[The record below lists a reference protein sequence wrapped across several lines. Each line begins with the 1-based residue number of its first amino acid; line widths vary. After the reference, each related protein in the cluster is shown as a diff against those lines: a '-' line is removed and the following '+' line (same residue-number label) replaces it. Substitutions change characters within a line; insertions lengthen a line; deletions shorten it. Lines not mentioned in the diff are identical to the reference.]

1 MMDQAAQFLRIV
13 RSEVL
18 ESIYLLAK
26 RDCKIHLQ
34 AQGSRGSR
42 RNRILYLIKPCPR
55 INSGF
60 QFRRCFEKDQWTLL
74 KNKGER
80 KMTAKNGNRLQHHL
94 TAVKEGKRCFENAFE
109 SIARMILE
117 SEIEKVVVNGR
128 TTYDFTIFRT
138 GKKHIIG
145 IYDEI
150 NSFVSFVKDAAEGG
164 SSKEM
169 AFVLVGEPGNG
180 KTFFV
185 EFLCSMYRSFLANEK
200 NRKYTFRFT
209 NMDRLGSY
217 GKISTIESQTYE
229 DPMILAMNLFENPDD
244 NKTFLAKQ
252 IGFSDKE
259 IEQLYDNY
267 RPLGACS
274 GYMWNDIINLA
285 DGNID
290 EMLKHIEI
298 IPVPMTESLGTITGK
313 YPAKDKITS
322 SAVDLLGEE
331 SIQRLLHIT
340 DTNNPYRFD
349 LRRGA
354 LARVAGG
361 GIHFSDEV
369 FKNKK
374 DLVQV
379 YLGVIQNRVIEIDG
393 YKWPIDTLIVA
404 TSNNSEF
411 NRFLSEKEEAPI
423 VDRCRICYV
432 SHNTN
437 YKLQENLTS
446 YAIGN
451 EAKTTLDRKDLHRD
465 PNLNYATSVA
475 VVLTRLPR
483 SEKLTAIETMKLS
496 AGEVAGEKSIK
507 TLAEVIDTLNQDPD
521 ITKRFG
527 QKGLGQR
534 NLGRAIQ
541 LLIESSETNEGRCMF
556 AYDIYKTLERVVLD
570 YVTEV
575 NDRAKYL
582 EDLKTAKGMYRER
595 IMTEMFNAYMDEPFA
610 IRKDVMNY
618 VNMII
623 GIDAENLGPDKM
635 WKYKDPQTG
644 ELKALKVDERYI
656 KGVEERLGLKTEEQ
670 RETFRTSIRKIYG
683 QKISVDPNYDFMD
696 NLELVKAV
704 TDVRLKSDIAGAGS
718 LIGALANRTN
728 EENQKLYDRMIDTM
742 LNKLN
747 YCKTCAQKTI
757 EYFCTQEDE
766 N

>member
-1 MMDQAAQFLRIV
+1 MAQTKKRKDDG
-13 RSEVL
+13 S
-18 ESIYLLAK
+18 LLF
-26 RDCKIHLQ
+26 HLQ
-34 AQGSRGSR
+34 AVQD
-42 RNRILYLIKPCPR
+42 N
-55 INSGF
+55 
-60 QFRRCFEKDQWTLL
+60 
-74 KNKGER
+74 
-80 KMTAKNGNRLQHHL
+80 
-94 TAVKEGKRCFENAFE
+94 KRCFENAFQ
-109 SIARMILE
+109 SVARMILSE
-117 SEIEKVVVNGR
+117 EIEKVVVNGR
-128 TTYDFTIFRT
+128 PTYDFKIFRT
-138 GKKHIIG
+138 GGKHTIG
-145 IYDEI
+145 MYDEL

-169 AFVLVGEPGNG
+169 AYVLVGEPGNG

-185 EFLCSMYRSFLANEK
+185 EYLCAKYREFLQQES

-209 NMDRLGSY
+209 GMEQLGSY
-217 GKISTIESQTYE
+217 GRIDTIESQTYE
-229 DPMILAMNLFENPDD
+229 DPMILAMNLGETINESKELLIREFGFKE
-244 NKTFLAKQ
+244 KQ
-252 IGFSDKE
+252 LE
-259 IEQLYDNY
+259 EYWENY

-274 GYMWNDIINLA
+274 GYILNDIRRYRNGNMA
-285 DGNID
+285 D
-290 EMLKHIEI
+290 MLKHIEI
-298 IPVPMTESLGTITGK
+298 IPVPLTESLGTVTGK
-313 YPAKDKITS
+313 YAAKDKITS

-331 SIQRLLHIT
+331 SIQRLLHIS

-361 GIHFSDEV
+361 GIHFSDEIY
-369 FKNKK
+369 KNKK

-379 YLGVIQNRVIEIDG
+379 YLGVIQNRLIEIDG
-393 YKWPIDTLIVA
+393 YKWPIDTLIIA

-411 NRFLSEKEEAPI
+411 NRFLAEKEEAPI
-423 VDRCRICYV
+423 IDRCRICYV

-437 YKLQENLTS
+437 YLMQSELTD
-446 YAIGN
+446 YAIGS
-451 EAKTTLDRKDLHRD
+451 ETKTTLDRQVLHQD
-465 PNLNYATSVA
+465 PNLNYAASVA

-483 SEKLTAIETMKLS
+483 SEKLTPIETMKLA

-507 TLAEVIDTLNQDPD
+507 TLAEVIDILNQEPD

-527 QKGLGQR
+527 QKGMGQR
-534 NLGRAIQ
+534 NLGRAVQ
-541 LLIESSETNEGRCMF
+541 LTVESSETNEGRCMF
-556 AYDIYKTLERVVLD
+556 ANDIFDALERIILD
-570 YVTEV
+570 YVPDA

-582 EDLKTAKGMYRER
+582 EDIKLSRSLYRER
-595 IMTEMFNAYMDEPFA
+595 IMTEMFNAYMDEPQA

-644 ELKALKVDERYI
+644 ELKALKIDQRFI
-656 KGVEERLGLKTEEQ
+656 QSVEERLGLKTEEQ

-683 QKISVDPNYDFMD
+683 QKISVDAGYDFMD

-718 LIGALANRTN
+718 LVGALANRTN

-742 LNKLN
+742 LNQLG
-747 YCKTCAQKTI
+747 YCTTCAQKTI

-766 N
+766 G

>member
-1 MMDQAAQFLRIV
+1 MTIMNHKSLAVHL
-13 RSEVL
+13 SEV
-18 ESIYLLAK
+18 
-26 RDCKIHLQ
+26 
-34 AQGSRGSR
+34 
-42 RNRILYLIKPCPR
+42 
-55 INSGF
+55 
-60 QFRRCFEKDQWTLL
+60 
-74 KNKGER
+74 KNKNLR
-80 KMTAKNGNRLQHHL
+80 
-94 TAVKEGKRCFENAFE
+94 FENAFQ
-109 SIARMILE
+109 SISRMILE
-117 SEIEKVVVNGR
+117 HDFEKVVVNGK
-128 TTYDFTIFRT
+128 TTYDFKIFRT
-138 GKKHIIG
+138 GKKHIVG
-145 IYDEI
+145 MYDEV
-150 NSFVSFVKDAAEGG
+150 NSFVSYVKDAAEGG

-185 EFLCSMYRSFLANEK
+185 DFLCGKYRGYLAK
-200 NRKYTFRFT
+200 PPNRRYTFKFI
-209 NMDRLGSY
+209 NMDRLEGY
-217 GKISTIESQTYE
+217 GRIKIVESQTYE
-229 DPMILAMNLFENPDD
+229 DPVILAMNLYDDPDE
-244 NKTFLAKQ
+244 TLRFLSETA
-252 IGFSDKE
+252 GFTDSE
-259 IEQLYDNY
+259 IETLYENY
-267 RPLGACS
+267 RPLAACT
-274 GYMWNDIINLA
+274 GYIWNDIRNFTNGDIN
-285 DGNID
+285 
-290 EMLKHIEI
+290 EMLKFVEI
-298 IPVPMTESLGTITGK
+298 FPVPLTESLGTVTGK

-361 GIHFSDEV
+361 GIHFSDEIY
-369 FKNKK
+369 KNKK

-393 YKWPIDTLIVA
+393 YKWPIDTLVIA

-423 VDRCRICYV
+423 IDRCRICYV

-446 YAIGN
+446 YAIGSDT
-451 EAKTTLDRKDLHRD
+451 KTTLSREFLHQD
-465 PNLNYATSVA
+465 PNLNYAASVA
-475 VVLTRLPR
+475 IVMSRLPR
-483 SEKLTAIETMKLS
+483 SEKLTPIETMKLA

-507 TLAEVIDTLNQDPD
+507 TLAEVIDTLNQNPD
-521 ITKRFG
+521 ITRRFG
-527 QKGLGQR
+527 QSGLGQR
-534 NLGRAIQ
+534 NLGRSVQ
-541 LLIESSETNEGRCMF
+541 LLVESSETNEGQCMF
-556 AYDIYKTLERVVLD
+556 AYDIFKTLERVVLD
-570 YVTEV
+570 YVSDANNRT
-575 NDRAKYL
+575 KYL
-582 EDLKTAKGMYRER
+582 EDIKLAKGLYRER

-644 ELKALKVDERYI
+644 ELKAMKIDERYI
-656 KGVEERLGLKTEEQ
+656 RNVEERLGLKTDER

-728 EENQKLYDRMIDTM
+728 EENQKLYDRMVNTM
-742 LNKLN
+742 LNKLG
-747 YCKTCAQKTI
+747 YCRTCAQKTI

-766 N
+766 Q

>member
-1 MMDQAAQFLRIV
+1 MA
-13 RSEVL
+13 
-18 ESIYLLAK
+18 
-26 RDCKIHLQ
+26 
-34 AQGSRGSR
+34 
-42 RNRILYLIKPCPR
+42 NN
-55 INSGF
+55 NS
-60 QFRRCFEKDQWTLL
+60 
-74 KNKGER
+74 
-80 KMTAKNGNRLQHHL
+80 NRLQDHL
-94 TAVKEGKRCFENAFE
+94 VAVKEGKRFFENAFQ
-109 SIARMILE
+109 SVARMILE
-117 SEIEKVVVNGR
+117 SEIKKVTVNGR
-128 TTYDFTIFRT
+128 TTFDFTIFRT

-150 NSFVSFVKDAAEGG
+150 NSFVSYVKDAAEGG

-169 AFVLVGEPGNG
+169 AYVLVGEPGNG

-185 EFLCSMYRSFLANEK
+185 EFLCSQYRSFLMKEK
-200 NRKYTFRFT
+200 NRKYTFKFT
-209 NMDRLGSY
+209 DIDKLGHY
-217 GKISTIESQTYE
+217 GRIKTIESQTYE
-229 DPMILAMNLFENPDD
+229 DPMILAMNLFENTDE
-244 NKTFLAKQ
+244 NKTFFAEQ
-252 IGFSDKE
+252 FSFSDKE

-274 GYMWNDIINLA
+274 GYMWNDLRNYT
-285 DGNID
+285 DGDMD

-298 IPVPMTESLGTITGK
+298 SPVPMTESLGTVTGK

-340 DTNNPYRFD
+340 DTDNPYRFD

-361 GIHFSDEV
+361 GIHFSDEI

-393 YKWPIDTLIVA
+393 YKWPIDTLILA

-411 NRFLSEKEEAPI
+411 NRFLAEKEEAPI

-437 YKLQENLTS
+437 YKLQQNLTS
-446 YAIGN
+446 YAIGS
-451 EAKTTLDRKDLHRD
+451 ETKTTIDRESLHQD
-465 PNLNYATSVA
+465 PNVNYAASVA
-475 VVLTRLPR
+475 VVLSRLPR
-483 SEKLTAIETMKLS
+483 SEKLTPIETMKLA

-541 LLIESSETNEGRCMF
+541 LMIESSETNEGRCMF
-556 AYDIYKTLERVVLD
+556 SYDIYKSIERVILD
-570 YVTEV
+570 YVTDA

-582 EDLKTAKGMYRER
+582 EDLKTAKGLYRER

-656 KGVEERLGLKTEEQ
+656 KSVEERLELKTEEQ
-670 RETFRTSIRKIYG
+670 RENFRTSIRKIYG
-683 QKISVDPNYDFMD
+683 QKISIDPNYDFMD
-696 NLELVKAV
+696 NLELVKAI

-742 LNKLN
+742 LTKLN

>member
-1 MMDQAAQFLRIV
+1 MPQSKINPAIPFHLA
-13 RSEVL
+13 EV
-18 ESIYLLAK
+18 K
-26 RDCKIHLQ
+26 K
-34 AQGSRGSR
+34 
-42 RNRILYLIKPCPR
+42 
-55 INSGF
+55 
-60 QFRRCFEKDQWTLL
+60 
-74 KNKGER
+74 
-80 KMTAKNGNRLQHHL
+80 
-94 TAVKEGKRCFENAFE
+94 GKRRFENAFQGV
-109 SIARMILE
+109 ARMILE
-117 SEIEKVVVNGR
+117 GGVEKTLVNGK
-128 TTYDFTIFRT
+128 TTYDFPVFRN
-138 GKKHIIG
+138 GKKHAIG
-145 IYDEI
+145 MYDEI
-150 NSFVSFVKDAAEGG
+150 NSLVSFVKDAAEGG

-185 EFLCSMYRSFLANEK
+185 EFLCGKYRQFLTRPENT
-200 NRKYTFRFT
+200 KYTFRFV
-209 NMDRLGSY
+209 NMDKLGHY
-217 GKISTIESQTYE
+217 GRIGTIESQTYE
-229 DPMILAMNLFENPDD
+229 DPMILAMNLFEDPTQSQAYIAE
-244 NKTFLAKQ
+244 KG
-252 IGFSDKE
+252 GFTDAE
-259 IEQLYDNY
+259 IDSLYENF

-274 GYMWNDIINLA
+274 GYIWNDIRGYTG
-285 DGNID
+285 GNIE
-290 EMLKHIEI
+290 EMLSFIEVV
-298 IPVPMTESLGTITGK
+298 PVPLLESLGTVTGK
-313 YPAKDKITS
+313 YAAKDKITS

-361 GIHFSDEV
+361 GIHFSDEIY
-369 FKNKK
+369 KNKK

-411 NRFLSEKEEAPI
+411 NRFLAEKEEAPI

-437 YKLQENLTS
+437 YRMQEALTD
-446 YAIGN
+446 YAIGS
-451 EAKTTLDRKDLHRD
+451 ETKTTLTRERLHQD
-465 PNLNYATSVA
+465 PNLNYSGSVA

-483 SEKLTAIETMKLS
+483 SEKLTMMETMKLA
-496 AGEVAGEKSIK
+496 AGEVAGEKSMK
-507 TLAEVIDTLNQDPD
+507 SLAEVIDTLNQDPD

-541 LLIESSETNEGRCMF
+541 LMVESSETNEGRCMF
-556 AYDIYKTLERVVLD
+556 AFDIFKALERVILD
-570 YVTEV
+570 YVSEAT
-575 NDRAKYL
+575 DRAKYL
-582 EDLKTAKGMYRER
+582 EDLKVAKGLYRER
-595 IMTEMFNAYMDEPFA
+595 IMTEMFNAYMDEPHA
-610 IRKDVMNY
+610 IRKDVLNY

-623 GIDAENLGPDKM
+623 GIDAENLGPDRM

-644 ELKALKVDERYI
+644 ELRALKIDERYVKSI
-656 KGVEERLGLKTEEQ
+656 EERLGLKTEEQ

-683 QKISVDPNYDFMD
+683 QKISVEPNYDFMD

-728 EENQKLYDRMIDTM
+728 EENQKLYDRLIDTM
-742 LNKLN
+742 LNKLG
-747 YCKTCAQKTI
+747 YCRTCAQKTI

>member
-1 MMDQAAQFLRIV
+1 MPKNP
-13 RSEVL
+13 S
-18 ESIYLLAK
+18 
-26 RDCKIHLQ
+26 
-34 AQGSRGSR
+34 
-42 RNRILYLIKPCPR
+42 
-55 INSGF
+55 
-60 QFRRCFEKDQWTLL
+60 TLH
-74 KNKGER
+74 
-80 KMTAKNGNRLQHHL
+80 QHM
-94 TAVKEGKRCFENAFE
+94 TAVKDGKLLFENAFQGV
-109 SIARMILE
+109 SRMILE
-117 SEIEKVVVNGR
+117 NEIEKVVVNGK
-128 TTYDFTIFRT
+128 TTYDFKIFRN
-138 GKKHIIG
+138 GAKHVIG
-145 IYDEI
+145 MYDEI
-150 NSFVSFVKDAAEGG
+150 NSFVSYVKDAAENG

-185 EFLCSMYRSFLANEK
+185 EFLAGKYRSFLAQEK
-200 NRKYTFRFT
+200 NRKFTFKFL
-209 NMDRLGSY
+209 NLDKLGNY

-229 DPMILAMNLFENPDD
+229 DPMILAMNLFDDPDE
-244 NKTFLAKQ
+244 TREYLAKQ
-252 IGFSDKE
+252 VGFSDKE
-259 IEQLYDNY
+259 IEQLYMNY

-274 GYMWNDIINLA
+274 GYIWNDLRNHC

-298 IPVPMTESLGTITGK
+298 TPVPLTESLGTVTGK

-361 GIHFSDEV
+361 GIHFSDEIY
-369 FKNKK
+369 KNKK

-379 YLGVIQNRVIEIDG
+379 YLGVIQNRNIEIDG
-393 YKWPIDTLIVA
+393 FKWPIDTLIVA

-411 NRFLSEKEEAPI
+411 HRFLSEKEEAPI

-437 YKLQENLTS
+437 YKLQKELTG
-446 YAIGN
+446 YAIGS
-451 EAKTTLDRKDLHRD
+451 ETRTTLTREDLHQD
-465 PNLNYATSVA
+465 PNLNYAASVTSV
-475 VVLTRLPR
+475 LSRLPR
-483 SEKLTAIETMKLS
+483 SEKLTPVETMKLA

-507 TLAEVIDTLNQDPD
+507 TLAEVIDTLNQDPE
-521 ITKRFG
+521 IINRFG

-541 LLIESSETNEGRCMF
+541 LLIESSETNEGQCMF
-556 AYDIYKTLERVVLD
+556 AYDIFKALERIVLD
-570 YVTEV
+570 YVTEA
-575 NDRAKYL
+575 NDRSKYL
-582 EDLKTAKGMYRER
+582 EDLKTGKGLYRER
-595 IMTEMFNAYMDEPFA
+595 IMTEMFNAYMDEPYA

-635 WKYKDPQTG
+635 WKYKDPQNG
-644 ELKALKVDERYI
+644 ELKALKIDERYI
-656 KGVEERLGLKTEEQ
+656 NSVEERLGLKTEEQ
-670 RETFRTSIRKIYG
+670 RESFRTSIRKIYG
-683 QKISVDPNYDFMD
+683 QKISVDPDYDFMD

-728 EENQKLYDRMIDTM
+728 EENQKLYDRMIETM
-742 LNKLN
+742 LNKLG
-747 YCKTCAQKTI
+747 YCRTCAQKTI

-766 N
+766 K

>member
-1 MMDQAAQFLRIV
+1 
-13 RSEVL
+13 
-18 ESIYLLAK
+18 
-26 RDCKIHLQ
+26 
-34 AQGSRGSR
+34 
-42 RNRILYLIKPCPR
+42 
-55 INSGF
+55 
-60 QFRRCFEKDQWTLL
+60 
-74 KNKGER
+74 
-80 KMTAKNGNRLQHHL
+80 
-94 TAVKEGKRCFENAFE
+94 
-109 SIARMILE
+109 
-117 SEIEKVVVNGR
+117 
-128 TTYDFTIFRT
+128 
-138 GKKHIIG
+138 
-145 IYDEI
+145 
-150 NSFVSFVKDAAEGG
+150 
-164 SSKEM
+164 M

-185 EFLCSMYRSFLANEK
+185 EYLAGKYRAFLSKDE
-200 NRKYTFRFT
+200 NRKYTFKFL
-209 NMDRLGSY
+209 NLDKLGHY
-217 GKISTIESQTYE
+217 GKIQAIESQTYE
-229 DPMILAMNLFENPDD
+229 DPMILAMNLFEDPEE
-244 NKTFLAKQ
+244 NKAYLAKM
-252 IGFSDKE
+252 IGFSDKD
-259 IEQLYDNY
+259 IETLYENY

-274 GYMWNDIINLA
+274 GYIWNDIRDHTGGDTEA
-285 DGNID
+285 
-290 EMLKHIEI
+290 MLKLVEI
-298 IPVPMTESLGTITGK
+298 TPVPLTESLGTVTGK

-361 GIHFSDEV
+361 GIHFSDEIY
-369 FKNKK
+369 KNKK

-379 YLGVIQNRVIEIDG
+379 YLGVIQNRNIEIDG
-393 YKWPIDTLIVA
+393 FKWPIDTLIVA

-411 NRFLSEKEEAPI
+411 HRFLAEKEEAPI

-437 YKLQENLTS
+437 YKLQKELTF
-446 YAIGN
+446 YTIGS
-451 EAKTTLDRKDLHRD
+451 ETRTTLTREDLHQD
-465 PNLNYATSVA
+465 PNLNYSASVA
-475 VVLTRLPR
+475 AVLTRLPR
-483 SEKLTAIETMKLS
+483 SEKLTPVETMKLA

-507 TLAEVIDTLNQDPD
+507 TLAEVIDTLNQDPV
-521 ITKRFG
+521 IINRFG

-541 LLIESSETNEGRCMF
+541 LMIESSETNEGQCMF
-556 AYDIYKTLERVVLD
+556 AYDIYRALERIILD
-570 YVTEV
+570 YVTEA
-575 NDRAKYL
+575 NDRTKYL
-582 EDLKTAKGMYRER
+582 EDLKTAKGLYRER
-595 IMTEMFNAYMDEPFA
+595 IMTEMFNAYMDEPLA

-644 ELKALKVDERYI
+644 ELKALKIDERYI
-656 KGVEERLGLKTEEQ
+656 SSVEERLGLKTEEQ
-670 RETFRTSIRKIYG
+670 RESFRTSIRKIYG
-683 QKISVDPNYDFMD
+683 QKISVDPDYDFMD

-742 LNKLN
+742 LTKLG

-766 N
+766 K

>member
-1 MMDQAAQFLRIV
+1 MTTNTH
-13 RSEVL
+13 S
-18 ESIYLLAK
+18 
-26 RDCKIHLQ
+26 
-34 AQGSRGSR
+34 
-42 RNRILYLIKPCPR
+42 LI
-55 INSGF
+55 
-60 QFRRCFEKDQWTLL
+60 
-74 KNKGER
+74 
-80 KMTAKNGNRLQHHL
+80 QHIK
-94 TAVKEGKRCFENAFE
+94 AVKKGQRRFENAFQGVT
-109 SIARMILE
+109 RMILE
-117 SEIEKVVVNGR
+117 GGIEKITVNGK
-128 TTYDFTIFRT
+128 TTYDFKVFRS
-138 GKKHIIG
+138 GSKHVIG
-145 IYDEI
+145 MYDEV
-150 NSFVSFVKDAAEGG
+150 NSFVSYVKDAAEGG

-185 EFLCSMYRSFLANEK
+185 EFLAGKYRIFLSREE
-200 NRKYTFRFT
+200 NRKYTFKFQHL
-209 NMDRLGSY
+209 DRLGTY
-217 GKISTIESQTYE
+217 GRISAVESQTYE
-229 DPMILAMNLFENPDD
+229 DPMILAMNLFELQVD
-244 NKTFLAKQ
+244 NKTFLSRE
-252 IGFSDKE
+252 IGFSDSE
-259 IEQLYDNY
+259 IETVYADY

-274 GYMWNDIINLA
+274 GYIWNDIRTHCGGEL
-285 DGNID
+285 
-290 EMLKHIEI
+290 ERMLSFVEI
-298 IPVPMTESLGTITGK
+298 IPVPLTESLGTVTGK

-361 GIHFSDEV
+361 GIHFSDEI

-379 YLGVIQNRVIEIDG
+379 YLGVIQNRNIEIDG

-411 NRFLSEKEEAPI
+411 HRFLSEKEEAPI
-423 VDRCRICYV
+423 VDRCRLCYV

-437 YKLQENLTS
+437 YKLQKDLTG
-446 YAIGN
+446 YTIGS
-451 EAKTTLDRKDLHRD
+451 EARTTLTKERLHQD
-465 PNLNYATSVA
+465 PNLNYAASVG
-475 VVLTRLPR
+475 VVLSRLPR
-483 SEKLTAIETMKLS
+483 SEKLTAVETMKLA

-507 TLAEVIDTLNQDPD
+507 TLAEVIDTLNQDPE
-521 ITKRFG
+521 IINRFG

-541 LLIESSETNEGRCMF
+541 LLIESSETNEGQCMF
-556 AYDIYKTLERVVLD
+556 AYDVFRSLERIVLD
-570 YVTEV
+570 YVTEA

-582 EDLKTAKGMYRER
+582 EDIKTAKGLYRER
-595 IMTEMFNAYMDEPFA
+595 IMTEMFNAYMDEPLA

-644 ELKALKVDERYI
+644 DLKALKIDERYVNS
-656 KGVEERLGLKTEEQ
+656 VEERLGLKTEEQ
-670 RETFRTSIRKIYG
+670 RESFRTSVRKIYG
-683 QKISVDPNYDFMD
+683 QKISIDPNYDFMD

-742 LNKLN
+742 LNKLG
-747 YCKTCAQKTI
+747 YCRTCAQKTI

-766 N
+766 K

>member
-1 MMDQAAQFLRIV
+1 MASKQNLVEHISAV
-13 RSEVL
+13 RE
-18 ESIYLLAK
+18 
-26 RDCKIHLQ
+26 
-34 AQGSRGSR
+34 
-42 RNRILYLIKPCPR
+42 
-55 INSGF
+55 
-60 QFRRCFEKDQWTLL
+60 
-74 KNKGER
+74 NK
-80 KMTAKNGNRLQHHL
+80 L
-94 TAVKEGKRCFENAFE
+94 VFENAFQ
-109 SIARMILE
+109 SVARMILGAGF
-117 SEIEKVVVNGR
+117 EKVTVNGR
-128 TTYDFTIFRT
+128 TTYDFGIFRT
-138 GKKHIIG
+138 GRKHTIG
-145 IYDEI
+145 MYDEI
-150 NSFVSFVKDAAEGG
+150 NSFVSYVKDAAEGG

-185 EFLCSMYRSFLANEK
+185 EFLCSRYRDFLSQAQ
-200 NRKYTFRFT
+200 NRRFTFRLVGL
-209 NMDRLGSY
+209 DKLEHY
-217 GKISTIESQTYE
+217 GKIKVVDSQTYE
-229 DPMILAMNLFENPDD
+229 DPMVLAMNLYDSLEANRRFMAERGGFDD
-244 NKTFLAKQ
+244 AGL
-252 IGFSDKE
+252 DV
-259 IEQLYDNY
+259 LYANY

-274 GYMWNDIINLA
+274 GYIWNDIRA
-285 DGNID
+285 YCDGD
-290 EMLKHIEI
+290 MDRMLEFIEI
-298 IPVPMTESLGTITGK
+298 VPVPMSETLGTITGK

-361 GIHFSDEV
+361 GIHFSDEI

-379 YLGVIQNRVIEIDG
+379 YLGVIQNRAIEIDG
-393 YKWPIDTLIVA
+393 YKWPIDSLIIA

-411 NRFLSEKEEAPI
+411 NRFLAEKEEAPI

-437 YKLQENLTS
+437 YRLQGGLTG
-446 YAIGN
+446 YAIGSDS
-451 EAKTTLDRKDLHRD
+451 KTTLTREPLHQD
-465 PNLNYATSVA
+465 PNLNYAASVG

-483 SEKLTAIETMKLS
+483 SEKLTPIETMKLA

-507 TLAEVIDTLNQDPD
+507 ALAEVIDTLSQDPD

-527 QKGLGQR
+527 QKGMGHR
-534 NLGRAIQ
+534 SLGRSIQ
-541 LLIESSETNEGRCMF
+541 LQVENSETNEGRCMF
-556 AYDIYKTLERVVLD
+556 AYDVFKSLERVVLD
-570 YVTEV
+570 YVV
-575 NDRAKYL
+575 DANDRAKYL
-582 EDLKTAKGMYRER
+582 EDLKIAKGLYRER

-623 GIDAENLGPDKM
+623 GIDAENLGPDRM
-635 WKYKDPQTG
+635 WKYKDPQSG
-644 ELKALKVDERYI
+644 ELRALKIDERYV
-656 KGVEERLGLKTEEQ
+656 KSVEERIGLKTDEQ
-670 RETFRTSIRKIYG
+670 RDSFRTSIRKIYG
-683 QKISVDPNYDFMD
+683 QKISVNPSYDFMD

-728 EENQKLYDRMIDTM
+728 EENQKLYDRMINTM
-742 LNKLN
+742 LGKLG
-747 YCKTCAQKTI
+747 YCRTCAQKTI

>member
-1 MMDQAAQFLRIV
+1 MSQ
-13 RSEVL
+13 
-18 ESIYLLAK
+18 
-26 RDCKIHLQ
+26 
-34 AQGSRGSR
+34 
-42 RNRILYLIKPCPR
+42 
-55 INSGF
+55 NS
-60 QFRRCFEKDQWTLL
+60 KTLH
-74 KNKGER
+74 
-80 KMTAKNGNRLQHHL
+80 QHL
-94 TAVKEGKRCFENAFE
+94 TSVKEGKLCFENAFQGV
-109 SIARMILE
+109 SRMILE
-117 SEIEKVVVNGR
+117 SDFQKVVVNGK
-128 TTYDFTIFRT
+128 TTYDFKIFRN
-138 GKKHIIG
+138 GSKHVIG
-145 IYDEI
+145 MYDEI
-150 NSFVSFVKDAAEGG
+150 NSFVSYVKDAAEGG

-185 EFLCSMYRSFLANEK
+185 EFLAGRYRNFLAKDE
-200 NRKYTFRFT
+200 NRKYTFKFL
-209 NMDRLGSY
+209 NLDKLGNY
-217 GKISTIESQTYE
+217 GKISTVESQTYE
-229 DPMILAMNLFENPDD
+229 DPMILAMNLFDD
-244 NKTFLAKQ
+244 SDETKEFLAKQ
-252 IGFSDKE
+252 VGFSDDDMEK
-259 IEQLYDNY
+259 LYENY

-274 GYMWNDIINLA
+274 GYIWNDIRNFCN
-285 DGNID
+285 GNIE
-290 EMLKHIEI
+290 EMLKFIEI
-298 IPVPMTESLGTITGK
+298 TPVPLTESLGTVTGK

-361 GIHFSDEV
+361 GIHFSDEIY
-369 FKNKK
+369 KNKK

-379 YLGVIQNRVIEIDG
+379 YLGVIQNRNIEIDG
-393 YKWPIDTLIVA
+393 FKWPIDTLIVA

-411 NRFLSEKEEAPI
+411 HRFLAEKEEAPI

-437 YKLQENLTS
+437 YKLQKELTA
-446 YAIGN
+446 YAIGS
-451 EAKTTLDRKDLHRD
+451 ETRTTLTRESLHQD
-465 PNLNYATSVA
+465 PNLNYAASVA
-475 VVLTRLPR
+475 SVLSRLPR
-483 SEKLTAIETMKLS
+483 SEKLTPVETMKLA

-507 TLAEVIDTLNQDPD
+507 TLAEVIDTLNQDPE
-521 ITKRFG
+521 IINRFG

-534 NLGRAIQ
+534 NLGRSIQ

-556 AYDIYKTLERVVLD
+556 AYDIFKALERIVLD
-570 YVTEV
+570 YVTEA

-582 EDLKTAKGMYRER
+582 EDLKTAKGLYRER

-644 ELKALKVDERYI
+644 DLKALKIDERYI
-656 KGVEERLGLKTEEQ
+656 NSVEERLGLKTEEQ
-670 RETFRTSIRKIYG
+670 RESFRTSIRKIYG
-683 QKISVDPNYDFMD
+683 QKISVDPDYDFMD

-728 EENQKLYDRMIDTM
+728 EENQKLYDRMIETM
-742 LNKLN
+742 LNKLG

-766 N
+766 K

>member
-1 MMDQAAQFLRIV
+1 MTWSSQLFNLGGKM
-13 RSEVL
+13 
-18 ESIYLLAK
+18 AK
-26 RDCKIHLQ
+26 KAQ
-34 AQGSRGSR
+34 AQTQTDTKSH
-42 RNRILYLIKPCPR
+42 L
-55 INSGF
+55 
-60 QFRRCFEKDQWTLL
+60 
-74 KNKGER
+74 
-80 KMTAKNGNRLQHHL
+80 HHHCQE
-94 TAVKEGKRCFENAFE
+94 VKEGRRRFENAFQGV
-109 SIARMILE
+109 ARLVLDGDIQ
-117 SEIEKVVVNGR
+117 KVVVNGK
-128 TTYDFTIFRT
+128 TTYDFDIFRN
-138 GKKHIIG
+138 GRKHVIG
-145 IYDEI
+145 MYDEI
-150 NSFVSFVKDAAEGG
+150 NSFVSYVKDAAENG

-185 EFLCSMYRSFLANEK
+185 DFLCAQYRAFLSRAP

-209 NMDRLGSY
+209 GMDKLGSY
-217 GKISTIESQTYE
+217 GRISTIESQTYE
-229 DPMILAMNLFENPDD
+229 DPMILAMNIYDD
-244 NKTFLAKQ
+244 PEETRTYLAREF
-252 IGFSDKE
+252 GFSDRE
-259 IEQLYDNY
+259 LEQIYTNY
-267 RPLGACS
+267 RPMGACS
-274 GYMWNDIINLA
+274 GYIWNSIREYVDGDI
-285 DGNID
+285 DR
-290 EMLKHIEI
+290 MLDYIQI
-298 IPVPMTESLGTITGK
+298 IPVPLTESLGTITGK

-331 SIQRLLHIT
+331 SIQRLLHIS

-361 GIHFSDEV
+361 GIHFADEIY
-369 FKNKK
+369 KNKK

-379 YLGVIQNRVIEIDG
+379 YLGVIQNRNIEIDG
-393 YKWPIDTLIVA
+393 YKWPIDTLIIA

-411 NRFLSEKEEAPI
+411 NRFLAEKEEAPI

-437 YKLQENLTS
+437 YKLQKDLTA

-451 EAKTTLDRKDLHRD
+451 EARTTLMRESLHQD
-465 PNLNYATSVA
+465 PNMNYASSVA
-475 VVLTRLPR
+475 AVLTRLPR
-483 SEKLTAIETMKLS
+483 SEKLTPIETMKLS

-507 TLAEVIDTLNQDPD
+507 TLAEVIDTLNQEPD

-534 NLGRAIQ
+534 NLGRAVQ
-541 LLIESSETNEGRCMF
+541 LLTESSETNEGQCMF
-556 AYDIYKTLERVVLD
+556 AYDIFTALDRIVLD
-570 YVTEV
+570 YVSEA

-582 EDLKTAKGMYRER
+582 EDLKIAKGLYRER
-595 IMTEMFNAYMDEPFA
+595 IMTEMFNAYMDEPLA

-635 WKYKDPQTG
+635 WKYKDPQSG
-644 ELKALKVDERYI
+644 DLRALKIDERYI
-656 KGVEERLGLKTEEQ
+656 KSVEERLGLKTEEQ

-683 QKISVDPNYDFMD
+683 QKISVDPNYNFMD

-728 EENQKLYDRMIDTM
+728 EENQKLYDRMVDTM
-742 LNKLN
+742 LNKLG
-747 YCKTCAQKTI
+747 YCRTCAQKTI

-766 N
+766 T

>member
-1 MMDQAAQFLRIV
+1 MKKPYTLNDHI
-13 RSEVL
+13 
-18 ESIYLLAK
+18 LAVGQGQ
-26 RDCKIHLQ
+26 KI
-34 AQGSRGSR
+34 
-42 RNRILYLIKPCPR
+42 
-55 INSGF
+55 
-60 QFRRCFEKDQWTLL
+60 
-74 KNKGER
+74 
-80 KMTAKNGNRLQHHL
+80 
-94 TAVKEGKRCFENAFE
+94 FENAFQ
-109 SIARMILE
+109 SVARMVLE
-117 SEIEKVVVNGR
+117 NDIQKITVNGK
-128 TTYDFTIFRT
+128 TTYDFGIFRKSQKQVV
-138 GKKHIIG
+138 GL
-145 IYDEI
+145 YEEI
-150 NSFVSFVKDAAEGG
+150 NSFVSYVKDAAEGG

-169 AFVLVGEPGNG
+169 AYVLVGEPGNG

-185 EFLCSMYRSFLANEK
+185 EYLCTKYRKFLSDDK
-200 NRKYTFRFT
+200 NRRYSFKFV
-209 NMDRLGSY
+209 NMDKLGDY
-217 GKISTIESQTYE
+217 GRIKTIESQTYE
-229 DPMILAMNLFENPDD
+229 DPMILAMNLFEDPDRSKD
-244 NKTFLAKQ
+244 YLTKYDC
-252 IGFSDKE
+252 FSTEK
-259 IEQLYDNY
+259 INRLYENY

-274 GYMWNDIINLA
+274 SYIWH
-285 DGNID
+285 NIREFTGD
-290 EMLKHIEI
+290 DLDAMLGFIEVF
-298 IPVPMTESLGTITGK
+298 PVPLSESLGTITGK

-361 GIHFSDEV
+361 GIHFSDEIY
-369 FKNKK
+369 KNKK

-379 YLGVIQNRVIEIDG
+379 YLGVIQNRTIEVDG
-393 YKWPIDTLIVA
+393 FKWPIDTLIIA

-423 VDRCRICYV
+423 VDRCRISYI

-437 YKLQENLTS
+437 YKLQEDLTS
-446 YAIGN
+446 YAIGS
-451 EAKTTLDRKDLHRD
+451 ETKTTFNNEYLHQD
-465 PNLNYATSVA
+465 PNLNYAASVA
-475 VVLTRLPR
+475 VVLTRLPH
-483 SEKLTAIETMKLS
+483 SEKLTSIETMKLA

-507 TLAEVIDTLNQDPD
+507 TLAEVIDTLNQEAD

-541 LLIESSETNEGRCMF
+541 LLVESSETNEGQCMF
-556 AYDIYKTLERVVLD
+556 ANDVFKALERVILD
-570 YVTEV
+570 YVPDA
-575 NDRAKYL
+575 NDRIKYL
-582 EDLKTAKGMYRER
+582 DDIKIAKGLYRER
-595 IMTEMFNAYMDEPFA
+595 IMTEMFNAYMDEPLA

-644 ELKALKVDERYI
+644 ELKALKIDERYI
-656 KGVEERLGLKTEEQ
+656 KSVEERLGLKTQEQ
-670 RETFRTSIRKIYG
+670 RESFRTTVRKIYG
-683 QKISVDPNYDFMD
+683 HKMSVEPEYDFMD

-742 LNKLN
+742 LTKLH

-766 N
+766 Q